1 MVDEEPK
8 YELHAHVLNEDR
20 YWGAFPL
27 KQVIYQQEYLASVYG
42 MKPSDF
48 MIVRV
53 GQWQS

>member
-27 KQVIYQQEYLASVYG
+27 NQVAYQQEYLASDYG
-42 MKPSDF
+42 MTPSDF
-48 MIVRV
+48 KIVWV
-53 GQWQS
+53 A